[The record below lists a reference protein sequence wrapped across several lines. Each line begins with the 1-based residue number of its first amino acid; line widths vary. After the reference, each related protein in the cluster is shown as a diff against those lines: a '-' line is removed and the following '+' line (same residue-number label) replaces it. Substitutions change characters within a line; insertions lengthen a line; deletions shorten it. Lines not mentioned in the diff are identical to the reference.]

1 MHTLFM
7 PTAQTTTNTEYRA
20 RQNFRRQWQIWE
32 RTPGATYFAWGGVY
46 IADSADDAIA
56 AHIAST

>member
-7 PTAQTTTNTEYRA
+7 TTTQTATATEYRA